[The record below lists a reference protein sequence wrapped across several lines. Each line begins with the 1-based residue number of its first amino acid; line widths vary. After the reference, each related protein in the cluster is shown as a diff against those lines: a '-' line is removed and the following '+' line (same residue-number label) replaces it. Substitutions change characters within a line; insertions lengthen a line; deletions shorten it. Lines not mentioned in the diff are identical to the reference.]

1 MEKATSKL
9 MKCMLLVF
17 VAVLFIIGLRDVFL
31 SDSEFRNSVEKV
43 IGSLPFADQLKS
55 LVCKILGEKA
65 NENALSQASVIE
77 DLVKISILAVLQ
89 PAVCKALNL
98 IIRPMPSYM
107 SLEDQER
114 RMDLMGYKF
123 KGVIISMISVLGIS
137 VIASNLIG
145 KMMEQLNDRV
155 GSVGTLVIGIAIVV
169 AFGIISVI
177 ALVLANVTVLTAS
190 VWRIM
195 ITYVSGIC
203 QNLVVSALWILLYVA
218 FTEELYGSIPTV
230 LITWLIFYIIFDY
243 GMECLKLTIVK
254 ATR

>member
-1 MEKATSKL
+1 
-9 MKCMLLVF
+9 
-17 VAVLFIIGLRDVFL
+17 
-31 SDSEFRNSVEKV
+31 
-43 IGSLPFADQLKS
+43 
-55 LVCKILGEKA
+55 
-65 NENALSQASVIE
+65 
-77 DLVKISILAVLQ
+77 
-89 PAVCKALNL
+89 
-98 IIRPMPSYM
+98 M

-114 RMDLMGYKF
+114 RMDSMGYKF
-123 KGVIISMISVLGIS
+123 KGVIISMISVLCLS

-177 ALVLANVTVLTAS
+177 ALVLANVTVLTAI

-203 QNLVVSALWILLYVA
+203 QNLVVSAFWILLYVA